1 MSSRV
6 YHFLDFEA
14 YLCLMVRLSGWTN
27 LVLGICLLRENGLGQ
42 HGQGQEGR
50 FYRILGWRKIE
61 CSMNFQMP
69 VFSLGSRWLLQN
81 HLGELAKNKDFLK
94 EKKKNLPANAGDI
107 RDTGSI
113 SGLGRSS
120 GGGYDNPLQY
130 SCLENPMDRGAG
142 RLHSMGLQGVG
153 YDWLT
158 VG

>member
-1 MSSRV
+1 
-6 YHFLDFEA
+6 
-14 YLCLMVRLSGWTN
+14 
-27 LVLGICLLRENGLGQ
+27 
-42 HGQGQEGR
+42 
-50 FYRILGWRKIE
+50 
-61 CSMNFQMP
+61 MP

-153 YDWLT
+153 YD
-158 VG
+158 